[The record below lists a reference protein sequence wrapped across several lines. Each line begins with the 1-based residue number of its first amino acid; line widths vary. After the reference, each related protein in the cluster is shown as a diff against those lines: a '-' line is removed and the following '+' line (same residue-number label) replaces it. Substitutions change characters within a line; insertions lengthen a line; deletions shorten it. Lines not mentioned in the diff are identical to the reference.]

1 MEPNYDYIKFDIL
14 LYIKYT
20 RGMTSMLPIIS
31 VSDLQRSAKGALA
44 SVKDY
49 AVIQSH
55 GHDRAFVLHP
65 ELGRILLQSGMLDAL
80 RKTWAEQRKNAP
92 ADRSQVGPEL
102 EQLIGTVLRE
112 LSKR

>member
-1 MEPNYDYIKFDIL
+1 MPSI
-14 LYIKYT
+14 
-20 RGMTSMLPIIS
+20 LPIIT
-31 VSDLQRSAKGALA
+31 VSQLQRSAKDALA

-49 AVIQSH
+49 AVVQSH

-80 RKTWAEQRKNAP
+80 RKTWAEQRSKIP
-92 ADRSQVGPEL
+92 AESSAVGSEV
-102 EQLIGTVLRE
+102 EGLIGNVLKE

>member
-1 MEPNYDYIKFDIL
+1 MNSI
-14 LYIKYT
+14 
-20 RGMTSMLPIIS
+20 LPIIS
-31 VSDLQRSAKGALA
+31 VSALQRSAKDALA

-80 RKTWAEQRKNAP
+80 RKTWAEQRAKAP
-92 ADRSQVGPEL
+92 AAASGVGSEL
-102 EQLIGTVLRE
+102 EGLIGNVLKE